1 MPPHANP
8 QQPSSAVSVQQVQAI
23 ANALSEE
30 LSDKDT
36 ALRHQ
41 RRANR
46 FLGLRV
52 QELEAELV
60 RVGSQRLL
68 QTQQQL
74 QQAMIA
80 AAGRGGGGGGSGAGD
95 VGGPAVTGVGGVGD
109 PAAAAAAAGVVP
121 SLLALSP
128 SSTSQ
133 SLSSSSSSHPPA
145 SPAAPFSSPSI
156 DAQGDGRPEF
166 LSPAPASAAAAAR
179 LESKSDGHGADGL
192 RLLSTASASSA
203 TAMPLGESLA
213 WKQDD
218 PGRFPAA
225 GDNENVNH
233 QPPHEQLQDTHD
245 PDEVR
250 IETRLRFEDIG
261 DADDAL

>member
-80 AAGRGGGGGGSGAGD
+80 AAGRGGGGGSGAGD
-95 VGGPAVTGVGGVGD
+95 GGAPTVTGVGGVGD
-109 PAAAAAAAGVVP
+109 PAAAAAGVVP

-133 SLSSSSSSHPPA
+133 SSSSSSSQPPA